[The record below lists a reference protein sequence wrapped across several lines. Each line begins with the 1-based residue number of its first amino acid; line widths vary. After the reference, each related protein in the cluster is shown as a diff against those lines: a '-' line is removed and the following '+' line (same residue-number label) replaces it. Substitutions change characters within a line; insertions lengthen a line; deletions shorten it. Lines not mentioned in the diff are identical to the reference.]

1 MLKLIVFVALAGA
14 TTVPPHR
21 QPVTVGGSPELDACP
36 SVAAVRFDGDVFLF
50 DGPAD
55 YFPYTK
61 RLKEGS
67 LVYLCSET
75 SGSEWAGVVV
85 LEAAHPGCGVS
96 SPLANRVTYDGPCA
110 SGWVRRSALKVVAG

>member
-1 MLKLIVFVALAGA
+1 MLTFIALAALAVA
-14 TTVPPHR
+14 TAVPPHR
-21 QPVTVGGSPELDACP
+21 QPVAVGGSSELDACP
-36 SVAAVRFDGDVFLF
+36 SVAAVSIDGDVFLF

-61 RLKEGS
+61 RLSEGS

-75 SGSEWAGVVV
+75 SNGEWAGVVI
-85 LEAAHPGCGVS
+85 LEAAYPGCGVA
-96 SPLANRVTYDGPCA
+96 SPVANRVAYDGPCA